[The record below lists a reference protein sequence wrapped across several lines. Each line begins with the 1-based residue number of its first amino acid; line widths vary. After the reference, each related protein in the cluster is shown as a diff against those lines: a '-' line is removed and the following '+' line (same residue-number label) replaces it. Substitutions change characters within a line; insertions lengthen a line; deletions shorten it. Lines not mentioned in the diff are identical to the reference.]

1 MSTIKTGGPAFPQQQ
16 GYPQLP
22 DNAPWFEGLTVR
34 DYFAAKAM
42 QASIDGHFAHYGH
55 EGGYWSPADIAS
67 YAYECADAMLKARQA

>member
-42 QASIDGHFAHYGH
+42 QVVLYQCDCFPDTDWRDGVAMDAYKM
-55 EGGYWSPADIAS
+55 ADS
-67 YAYECADAMLKARQA
+67 MLKARQA

>member
-1 MSTIKTGGPAFPQQQ
+1 MSTIKAGGPAFPQQQ

-42 QASIDGHFAHYGH
+42 QGLIQRGFTEFGNAASQ
-55 EGGYWSPADIAS
+55 
-67 YAYECADAMLKARQA
+67 YANLAFEYADAMLEAREQ